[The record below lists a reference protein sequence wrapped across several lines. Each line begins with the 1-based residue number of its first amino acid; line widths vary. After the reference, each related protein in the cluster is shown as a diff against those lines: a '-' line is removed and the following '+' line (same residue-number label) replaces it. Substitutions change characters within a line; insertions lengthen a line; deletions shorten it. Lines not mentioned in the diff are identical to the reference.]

1 MLIAG
6 RAIQGV
12 GGGGVTMLVDLIVC
26 DLAPLRER
34 GSVMGIIFVAVTI
47 GTALGPFIGGII
59 VETTT
64 WRWVLYLSIPVC
76 ATAMVLLLAFLRL
89 TYEKD
94 STLSEKIKRIDLV
107 GNAIFVA
114 STASILI
121 ALTDAGTRYPWS
133 SWRVLVPLV
142 FGFAGLAI
150 FYHFETSKLCVEPS
164 LPRRLFG
171 NRTSVVAYILTFIH
185 TLLLYWE
192 IYFMPIYFQ
201 AVLGSSPARSGVQL
215 LPSVIT
221 LMVSGAIGG
230 GAMQKTGRYRP
241 FHHLGFAL
249 MTVGFGLFTLLSDKS
264 STAIWIVFQVVFAA
278 GTGLSIGTLLA
289 AAQAE
294 LPEADAATATG
305 TWAVIRSFGTI
316 WGITISSTIF
326 NNQFSHLSSRIS
338 DDETRSLLSGG
349 QAYQRA
355 TREFLSQLADQPSV
369 LRQVISVYSESL
381 KLGWQVAIGISA
393 LGFLIV
399 WFEKEVRLRTEL
411 ETQFGLE
418 DEKQRIGNQ
427 AVTE

>member
-1 MLIAG
+1 MSMLIAG

-76 ATAMVLLLAFLRL
+76 ATAMFLLLAFVRL

-94 STLSEKIKRIDLV
+94 STLSEKVKRIDIV

-121 ALTDAGTRYPWS
+121 ALTDAGTRYSWS

-142 FGFAGLAI
+142 LGFVGVAI
-150 FYHFETSKLCVEPS
+150 FFYFESFTLCMEPG

-171 NRTSVVAYILTFIH
+171 NRTSVVAFLLTFIH

-192 IYFMPIYFQ
+192 IHFLPVYFQ
-201 AVLGSSPARSGVQL
+201 AVLGSTPARSGVQL
-215 LPSVIT
+215 LPTVIT

-241 FHHLGFAL
+241 FHQLGFAL

-264 STAIWIVFQVVFAA
+264 STALWIVFQVVFA
-278 GTGLSIGTLLA
+278 TVSGLSIGTLLA

-326 NNQFSHLSSRIS
+326 NNQFSHLSSQIS
-338 DDETRSLLSGG
+338 DDRIRTLLSSG

-355 TREFLSQLADQPSV
+355 TKEFLNQLADRPSV
-369 LRQVISVYSESL
+369 LRQVINVHSKSL
-381 KLGWQVAIGISA
+381 KLGWQVAIGI
-393 LGFLIV
+393 
-399 WFEKEVRLRTEL
+399 
-411 ETQFGLE
+411 
-418 DEKQRIGNQ
+418 
-427 AVTE
+427 